1 MRRLRNNV
9 IPYSRDYR
17 RAKRFGIGLPP
28 QKPHRWWHRV
38 IDPLFYL
45 RALIVVS
52 MMALL
57 VIPLVTDGALALARP
72 INSGTDQCRVLH
84 VVDGDT
90 ADIWC
95 AATGFERAR
104 LVGFDAPELFSPKC
118 ASEFIAA
125 QQAKWALRAA
135 LFGNADLRLQRGKL
149 DHYDRRLVTIWVGP
163 DLLAKQ
169 MIADGLVRGYDGGLR
184 QGWCG

>member
-1 MRRLRNNV
+1 MRRWRSNM
-9 IPYSRDYR
+9 PYGRYR
-17 RAKRFGIGLPP
+17 RPARWGMGLPP
-28 QKPHRWWHRV
+28 QKLPRWWHR
-38 IDPLFYL
+38 IIAPLFYL
-45 RALIVVS
+45 RALIAVS

-57 VIPLVTDGALALARP
+57 VIPLLADGALALARP
-72 INSGTDQCRVLH
+72 IASGTDNCRVLH

-118 ASEFIAA
+118 APELIAA
-125 QQAKWALRAA
+125 QKAKWALRAA
-135 LFGNADLRLQRGKL
+135 LFGTADLRLQRGKL
-149 DHYDRRLVTIWVGP
+149 DRYDRRLVTIWVGQ
-163 DLLAKQ
+163 DLLAKR
-169 MIADGLVRGYDGGLR
+169 MIADGYARGYEGRLR